1 MSELS
6 DMSDGDLVALA
17 MSGKQAAYRMLLDR
31 HRASVFR
38 IARHHCGEND
48 GALDVTQQTFISAFA
63 ALDRYDRARAFGHW
77 LTRIAINKSHD
88 WVRRRRVRAFL
99 SFAKPLDEAFEISDP
114 TALPDKQAAD
124 AQELRQTMA
133 AIARLPARLKEV
145 LVLRTIE
152 GLSEAETADT
162 LGINPKAVETRL
174 YRARKNLVE
183 MMRGKTP

>member
-1 MSELS
+1 MSDIADL
-6 DMSDGDLVALA
+6 SDGDLAALA
-17 MSGKQAAYRMLLDR
+17 LSGKQAAYRLLLDR
-31 HRASVFR
+31 HRAAVFR
-38 IARHHCGEND
+38 IARHHCGDDD

-63 ALDRYDRARAFGHW
+63 ALDRYDRGRSFVHW

-88 WVRRRRVRAFL
+88 WVRKRRVRAFL

-114 TALPDKQAAD
+114 IALPDQQAAD
-124 AQELRQTMA
+124 AQELRRTMA
-133 AIARLPARLKEV
+133 SIAMLPARLKEV

-162 LGINPKAVETRL
+162 LGINQKAVETRL